1 MEASTFLGELMGTFV
16 LILLGQGVVAN
27 VLLTGTKSNDSG
39 WIGITTAWG
48 LAVTMGIFVAQQ
60 FGSEAAHLNPA
71 FTIAFAFDSGDW
83 SQAFLFIVAQLIG
96 AFLGATVNWLFY
108 YPHWK
113 ITEDKNLKLGVFAT
127 APAIR
132 HTWSNLLAEV
142 VGTMILVIGA
152 ISIYADAQSGMK
164 PLLVGLL
171 VWVIGLSLGGTTG
184 YAINPAR
191 DLAPRIAH
199 AILPIAGKGGSDWP
213 YAWIP
218 VVGPI
223 LGGLIATM
231 FMI

>member
-39 WIGITTAWG
+39 WLGITTAWG
-48 LAVTMGIFVAQQ
+48 LAVMMGIFVAQY
-60 FGSEAAHLNPA
+60 FGSQAAHLNPA

-83 SQAFLFIVAQLIG
+83 SQAGLFIIAQFIG
-96 AFLGATVNWLFY
+96 AFLGATVNWLFHF
-108 YPHWK
+108 PHWAV
-113 ITEDKNLKLGVFAT
+113 TEDKGLKLAVFAT
-127 APAIR
+127 GPAIR
-132 HTWSNLLAEV
+132 HTWSNFFAEM
-142 VGTMILVIGA
+142 VGTFMLVVGA
-152 ISIYADAQSGMK
+152 ISIYAEATSGVK

-171 VWVIGLSLGGTTG
+171 VWVIGLALGGTTG

-199 AILPIAGKGGSDWP
+199 AILPIADKGGSDWG
-213 YAWIP
+213 YSWIP
-218 VVGPI
+218 VAGPI
-223 LGGLIATM
+223 VGGLLATL